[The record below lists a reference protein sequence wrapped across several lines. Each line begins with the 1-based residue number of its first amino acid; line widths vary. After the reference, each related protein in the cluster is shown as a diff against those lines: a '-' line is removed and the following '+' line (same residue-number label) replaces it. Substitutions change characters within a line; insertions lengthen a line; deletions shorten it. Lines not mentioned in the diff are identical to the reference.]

1 MAATAWPY
9 AVTRGENSGYQ
20 AIVVPGFLDD
30 AGQTYVLEYASR
42 QETDKPDTVTVRD
55 VLGAAVGPL
64 SLAYR
69 VTEARA
75 DRYGLGDDTLLEDG
89 AGRAIRVFEGLA
101 LRLPAD
107 KVPSLGLTAADLDAV
122 TEATVP
128 AFRKLRMAGT
138 RIDAEPSTAI
148 PVGGA
153 GPGLR
158 PLHMKIAEPYVVPG
172 GDREPGRIVVRGAL
186 RNHRETLPVPQ
197 SSDGRPAEP
206 RRPPRSRLVTGVVV
220 VGLLA
225 ALLTWYLTRS
235 SGPAPTPAAVRSA
248 VEKTCSDLESG
259 DASRVYQEFSSGY
272 QHSTDLAAFDSRL
285 LGSNASAS
293 CTSTSTTGD
302 QAVLSLRRADGT
314 TRTVDM
320 DFQSE
325 SGQERITAM
334 KVSP

>member
-30 AGQTYVLEYASR
+30 AGQAYVLEYASR
-42 QETDKPDTVTVRD
+42 QETDDPGYVTVRD
-55 VLGAAVGPL
+55 VLGAAAGPL

-69 VTEARA
+69 VTQARA

-122 TEATVP
+122 AEATVP
-128 AFRKLRMAGT
+128 AFRKLWMAGT
-138 RIDAEPSTAI
+138 RIDAEPSAAI
-148 PVGGA
+148 AVGGS

-158 PLHMKIAEPYVVPG
+158 PLHMQIAEPYVVPG
-172 GDREPGRIVVRGAL
+172 GREPGRTVVRGAL
-186 RNHRETLPVPQ
+186 RTDRETVPVPQ
-197 SSDGRPAEP
+197 PSDGRPAEL
-206 RRPPRSRLVTGVVV
+206 RRPPRSRLVAGVV

-225 ALLTWYLTRS
+225 ALLIWYLTRS
-235 SGPAPTPAAVRSA
+235 SPTQTVRSA
-248 VEKTCSDLESG
+248 VETTCADLKSG
-259 DASRVYQEFSSGY
+259 NASAVYREFSSGY
-272 QHSTDLAAFDSRL
+272 QHSTDFAAFDSRL
-285 LGSNASAS
+285 LGSNASAT
-293 CTSTSTTGD
+293 CTFTSTTGD

-314 TRTVDM
+314 TRTVEM

-334 KVSP
+334 TVSP